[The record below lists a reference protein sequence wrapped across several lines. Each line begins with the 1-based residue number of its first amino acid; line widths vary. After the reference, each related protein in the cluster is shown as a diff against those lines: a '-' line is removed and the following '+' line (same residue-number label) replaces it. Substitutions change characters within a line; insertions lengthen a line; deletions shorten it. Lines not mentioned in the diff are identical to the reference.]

1 MFRDEAVAEAP
12 ELENDYD
19 EPDYVPGAV
28 DIDLGLTI
36 NLQNFQ
42 SFKVNIG
49 INEPYSGRPG
59 DTRNDKVNEVID
71 FIQKTLDEKVAG
83 LTIHNKKLANVL
95 AEGISDLGSSY

>member
-1 MFRDEAVAEAP
+1 MVNTFDTDNPPDDYRDEP
-12 ELENDYD
+12 EE
-19 EPDYVPGAV
+19 VPGAV

-49 INEPYSGRPG
+49 INEPYSGRVG
-59 DTRNDKVNEVID
+59 DTRSDKVNEIID

-95 AEGISDLGSSY
+95 AEGLSDLGNSY